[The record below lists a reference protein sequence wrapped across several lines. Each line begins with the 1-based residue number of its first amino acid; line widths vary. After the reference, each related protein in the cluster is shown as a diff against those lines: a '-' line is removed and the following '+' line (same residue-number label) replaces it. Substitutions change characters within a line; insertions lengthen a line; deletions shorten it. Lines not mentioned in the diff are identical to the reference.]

1 MDKRRRQL
9 HWTVLD
15 RWPVT
20 VGPPTG
26 QTERVGSE
34 RRGQVSRSGCVLW
47 TAEQKQNARIRTRTR
62 LRKQDR

>member
-26 QTERVGSE
+26 QTERVGTE
-34 RRGQVSRSGCVLW
+34 AEGAGVPVWLCALDRR
-47 TAEQKQNARIRTRTR
+47 TEAKRTH
-62 LRKQDR
+62 